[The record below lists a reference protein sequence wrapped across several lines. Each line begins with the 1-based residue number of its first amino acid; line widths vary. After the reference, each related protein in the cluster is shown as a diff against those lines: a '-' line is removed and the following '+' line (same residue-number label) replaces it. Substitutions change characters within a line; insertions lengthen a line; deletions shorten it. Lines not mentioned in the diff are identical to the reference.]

1 MRDLFN
7 EEQVSK
13 TNDWQNEWIGMPEY
27 NNSKP
32 IPPEI
37 TATFKFRNKEDFD
50 LFMGTVKLK
59 LFNDKRVFDGKQKKN
74 EYTAW
79 FPLDSRPS
87 ENIYVVN
94 NPKCKWCDNDAERS
108 DYREIDGVTSKIKTC
123 CECFEL
129 DTMHLIKR
137 QNGK

>member
-1 MRDLFN
+1 MKNLFDF
-7 EEQVSK
+7 EDEPI
-13 TNDWQNEWIGMPEY
+13 NDWKEHYVGMPEY

-50 LFMGTVKLK
+50 LFMDVVKSK

-74 EYTAW
+74 EYSAW

-87 ENIYVVN
+87 EHVYIIEDE
-94 NPKCKWCDNDAERS
+94 K
-108 DYREIDGVTSKIKTC
+108 
-123 CECFEL
+123 
-129 DTMHLIKR
+129 
-137 QNGK
+137 

>member
-1 MRDLFN
+1 MGIMQNNLFDFD
-7 EEQVSK
+7 EKIPEWK
-13 TNDWQNEWIGMPEY
+13 KEWIGMPEY

-32 IPPEI
+32 VPPEI

-50 LFMGTVKLK
+50 LFMETVKLK

-87 ENIYVVN
+87 ENIYNVEN
-94 NPKCKWCDNDAERS
+94 E
-108 DYREIDGVTSKIKTC
+108 E
-123 CECFEL
+123 
-129 DTMHLIKR
+129 
-137 QNGK
+137 